1 MVLVGEIQELKKL
14 NMEKDKKIALLEKR
28 VDDLE
33 QYSRGNDIVISGL
46 ETRHRSY
53 ANVVATVDTTT
64 ERRRAEETEAERES
78 LEGEVAHFL
87 ESKGIKINLNDIES
101 CHTLPSK
108 NKNTAPV
115 VIIRLLSRKIKQVIL
130 KQGKKLKGT
139 DVYIH
144 EHLTKKN
151 SDIARRAR
159 MLKKHKKIQA
169 TWTSNCKVYIKLNG
183 STPEESKVHVIR
195 DINELDR
202 YET

>member
-1 MVLVGEIQELKKL
+1 M
-14 NMEKDKKIALLEKR
+14 
-28 VDDLE
+28 
-33 QYSRGNDIVISGL
+33 
-46 ETRHRSY
+46 
-53 ANVVATVDTTT
+53 
-64 ERRRAEETEAERES
+64 
-78 LEGEVAHFL
+78 
-87 ESKGIKINLNDIES
+87 ESKGNKINLNDIES

-115 VIIRLLSRKIKQVIL
+115 VIIRLLSQKIKQVIL

-139 DVYIH
+139 DVYIN

-151 SDIARRAR
+151 SDIVRRAC

-169 TWTSNCKVYIKLNG
+169 TWMSNCKVYIKLNG